1 MVVFDGRF
9 PPFDDT
15 EPVVGNAVIE
25 AVQHALTLP
34 KHLGYMVREPSLF
47 EDDPLEVRR
56 WVSRLDGWG
65 AILVNNN
72 ASALLKQAVENGDTT
87 YDPMGAGAIIYDQA
101 RDLETINQYVA
112 PALTQLCQDVVS
124 NFGRDWVQGVLRNS
138 SLSANVYARSPQALS
153 PAIGFSTINL
163 RPFDPP
169 NAIPSV
175 TIGLIYLI
183 IIAYFS
189 FSFFAPIHAK
199 LNRRSASLPVTPPD
213 ATTTNTHP
221 GHQQIPSPT
230 PPPIPPTIKLSHIL
244 LWRYLSTLTSYLLL
258 SLTYS
263 LVSLAFVIPFHNPP
277 PSAPLTTPAANPNP
291 YSSHT
296 RTWPTY
302 WMLNFLGMTA
312 LGLACENV
320 GHVIGTPW
328 LGMWLVFWVITN
340 VSTGFYD
347 VELAP
352 GFYGWGYVWPL
363 HSLVEVSRGLLFDV
377 VQGGEVAGL
386 ERGFGVLIVWA
397 IIGTL
402 LWPGGVWVAGWRV
415 RGGSLRRLV
424 KGAVRR
430 RWIKFWSRDWSIGL
444 WVYGIIESL
453 WTVGRRQVNVRR
465 RSPRPQRQQHF

>member
-1 MVVFDGRF
+1 M
-9 PPFDDT
+9 
-15 EPVVGNAVIE
+15 GNAVVK

-34 KHLGYMVREPSLF
+34 KHLGYMIRAPSLF
-47 EDDPLEVRR
+47 QDDPLEVRR

-72 ASALLKQAVENGDTT
+72 ASALLRRAVENGDTT

-101 RDLETINQYVA
+101 RDLETINQYIA

-124 NFGRDWVQGVLRNS
+124 NFGRDWVESMLSNS
-138 SLSANVYARSPQALS
+138 SLSAKVFARSPQALS

-189 FSFFAPIHAK
+189 FSFFAPIHIRFAK
-199 LNRRSASLPVTPPD
+199 SLASLPASPPPIISL
-213 ATTTNTHP
+213 NMQSPH
-221 GHQQIPSPT
+221 HQAPSQLPRKPVPPPT
-230 PPPIPPTIKLSHIL
+230 PPIPPTIKLTHLL
-244 LWRYLSTLTSYLLL
+244 LWRYLSTITSYLLL

-263 LVSLAFVIPFHNPP
+263 LVSLACAIPFHNPP
-277 PSAPLTTPAANPNP
+277 PPSPLTTPSQNPNP
-291 YSSHT
+291 YPSHT

-340 VSTGFYD
+340 VSTGFYSL
-347 VELAP
+347 ELAP
-352 GFYGWGYVWPL
+352 GFYGWGYVWAL

-386 ERGFGVLIVWA
+386 ERGFGVLVVWGIV
-397 IIGTL
+397 GTA
-402 LWPGGVWVAGWRV
+402 LWPGGVWIAGWRG
-415 RGGSLRRLV
+415 RGGSLRGLV
-424 KGAVRR
+424 KG
-430 RWIKFWSRDWSIGL
+430 WIGRGWGRVWSRDWSVGL
-444 WVYGIIESL
+444 WVYGLVGRL
-453 WTVGRRQVNVRR
+453 WRVGRRLVKGGR
-465 RSPRPQRQQHF
+465 RSPGP